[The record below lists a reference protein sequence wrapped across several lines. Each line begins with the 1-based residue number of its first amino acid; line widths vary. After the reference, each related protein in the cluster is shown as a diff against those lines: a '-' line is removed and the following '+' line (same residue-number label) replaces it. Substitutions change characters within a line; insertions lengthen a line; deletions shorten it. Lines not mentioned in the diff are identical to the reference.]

1 MTIHSMTMLCKMI
14 FDFEHYFVSF
24 AFRKILLAFLN
35 NAYARIELQKK
46 SLKTSVPKSE
56 WRMVIVQTDGRKH
69 GQSVQIEISIS
80 SNEMKYYPSK
90 ISTQYECTVT
100 LIG

>member
-46 SLKTSVPKSE
+46 FENKCSE
-56 WRMVIVQTDGRKH
+56 ERVAHGYCSDGRTDGR
-69 GQSVQIEISIS
+69 SVKIEILLS
-80 SNEMKYYPSK
+80 SNEMRYYS
-90 ISTQYECTVT
+90 S
-100 LIG
+100 

>member
-1 MTIHSMTMLCKMI
+1 MTMLCKMI

-46 SLKTSVPKSE
+46 FENKCSE
-56 WRMVIVQTDGRKH
+56 ERVAHGYCSDGRTKART
-69 GQSVQIEISIS
+69 
-80 SNEMKYYPSK
+80 K
-90 ISTQYECTVT
+90 STN
-100 LIG
+100 